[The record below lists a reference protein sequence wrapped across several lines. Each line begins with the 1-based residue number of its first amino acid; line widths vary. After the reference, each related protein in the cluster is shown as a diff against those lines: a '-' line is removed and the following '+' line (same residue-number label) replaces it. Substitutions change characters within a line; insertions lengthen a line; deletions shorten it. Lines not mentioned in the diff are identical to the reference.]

1 MAMRMKESF
10 TVRMDDLVVRPVAV
24 ARRPARM
31 DYVMDLGGLAGA
43 SGSMPAWVDGA
54 GAMMS
59 SAFAGKGQPASGSA
73 NVTGTQHE
81 QPEVQ
86 HPPLQA
92 APCRVRHPDPP
103 KRAPPSRG
111 PPRSSAGFSDR
122 SRAGASG
129 SRSSLLH
136 ARLSRDARL
145 RYVRL
150 THVGPIHVS
159 PIHVSP
165 ILVSPIHA
173 RGRHGRK
180 QSSAQAGQRSSRPL
194 PRSALPTPDARSC
207 RRLNLSTMAED

>member
-92 APCRVRHPDPP
+92 AAV
-103 KRAPPSRG
+103 
-111 PPRSSAGFSDR
+111 PRSS
-122 SRAGASG
+122 SRCAEAS
-129 SRSSLLH
+129 S
-136 ARLSRDARL
+136 A
-145 RYVRL
+145 V
-150 THVGPIHVS
+150 
-159 PIHVSP
+159 
-165 ILVSPIHA
+165 A
-173 RGRHGRK
+173 RG
-180 QSSAQAGQRSSRPL
+180 SAVVSWL
-194 PRSALPTPDARSC
+194 F
-207 RRLNLSTMAED
+207 